1 MTMAGSRELLFN
13 TSSSFVPEKK
23 KRTSLGRSAMTQT
36 VDKLGETV
44 AVHVAPM
51 TADPHMN

>member
-1 MTMAGSRELLFN
+1 MTMAGSKELLFN
-13 TSSSFVPEKK
+13 TRSSFVPKK
-23 KRTSLGRSAMTQT
+23 KRTSLGHSAMTQT
-36 VDKLGETV
+36 MDKLGETL

>member
-1 MTMAGSRELLFN
+1 MTMVGSRELLFN
-13 TSSSFVPEKK
+13 TSSSFVPKK
-23 KRTSLGRSAMTQT
+23 KKPMTQT
-36 VDKLGETV
+36 MDKLGETV